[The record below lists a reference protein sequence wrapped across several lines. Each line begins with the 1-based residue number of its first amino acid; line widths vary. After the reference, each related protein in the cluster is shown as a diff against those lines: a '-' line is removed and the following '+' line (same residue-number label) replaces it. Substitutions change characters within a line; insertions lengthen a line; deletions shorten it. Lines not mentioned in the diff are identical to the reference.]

1 MHQISNGEALRNQK
15 YALDVKLEIS
25 STVHVFEKQELE
37 ENPFIYENLTNII
50 RKEAT
55 QSFIKSEDE
64 DSYQLITSDVND
76 EVKKIVKS
84 QKESTALH

>member
-15 YALDVKLEIS
+15 YALDVKLEIL
-25 STVHVFEKQELE
+25 STVQVFEKQELE
-37 ENPFIYENLTNII
+37 ENPFII